1 MRHCRAARLMAALIG
16 LAALLFAPISW
27 AAGPTVVLDPARQPQ
42 RLLGAGEFWLDPTGT
57 STIEQVTH
65 DQGVPWK
72 MISENEIFQL
82 QRQRALWVRFTVR
95 ADAKAASDHWYL
107 EVPSAAV
114 DTVTLYT
121 ATQDG
126 WHTTSAGDLLRVSTW
141 PVPHRHPMLPLA
153 LSAGGEQTYYVRIVN
168 SHSFSAPAAIRER
181 GGSRSL
187 AEQQIALWLGI
198 YFGLAALAFVMAVH
212 GAVTLKD
219 LGFALYALTVLSM
232 TLTQASLTGI
242 GGLHLWGEF
251 PWWND
256 MAPFVLPVIAGGCMI
271 GFIGEVVS
279 LGERSALVQKL
290 VNGFALLAVPL
301 TVGILLTDPATRFRM
316 MLPYVVATIPM
327 VVAVMLWALRR
338 GDRYAPWLLAGNIPV
353 AVGALFPVARTAGM
367 IPATFLTTYSMQ
379 FGLALELPILMMM
392 LLRRSQQRRDYI
404 RRLKGL
410 DRIDP
415 ATGLLN
421 EAVFRE
427 RLARLIARSV
437 RLKYRS
443 AILLVD
449 ITNLEQIRRD
459 FDRQAAQELPLR
471 AWPAACCRRRARSTA
486 WRACRTTASAS
497 CWKGPLKAGE
507 VAEAAPRIVARC
519 LMPFRN
525 RPLGWSA
532 QVRVAQA
539 LIPMDGTDPQQLV
552 GQLEALL
559 ATTASHDGKRAV
571 FNLSRPPAMA
581 PRYPR
586 LPPP

>member
-1 MRHCRAARLMAALIG
+1 MRQGRARQYLAVLLG
-16 LAALLFAPISW
+16 LAAWLFASLCW
-27 AAGPTVVLDPARQPQ
+27 GASTVVLDPAQQPQ
-42 RLLGAGEFWLDPTGT
+42 RLLGAGEFWLDPKGD
-57 STIEQVTH
+57 STIEQVTG
-65 DQGVPWK
+65 DIAVPWK
-72 MISENEIFQL
+72 TISASEIFLL
-82 QRQRALWVRFTVR
+82 QRNRALWVRFTVR
-95 ADAKAASDHWYL
+95 ADSNVAGDRWYL

-114 DTVTLYT
+114 DKVTLYT
-121 ATQDG
+121 QAGKG
-126 WHTTSAGDLLRVSTW
+126 WRAASAGDLLPVSQW
-141 PVPHRHPMLPLA
+141 PVPHRYPLLPLA
-153 LSAGGEQTYYVRIVN
+153 LAAGSDQTFYVQVQN
-168 SHSFSAPAAIRER
+168 TTSFSAPLQFVSE
-181 GGSRSL
+181 SYQSL
-187 AEQQIALWLGI
+187 GEQQIALLLGI

-219 LGFALYALTVLSM
+219 LGFALYAATVLSM
-232 TLTQASLTGI
+232 TLTQAALTGI

-256 MAPFVLPVIAGGCMI
+256 MSPFVLPVVAGGCML

-279 LGERSALVQKL
+279 LGERSVLMQKM
-290 VNGFALLAVPL
+290 VNGLALLAIPL
-301 TVGILLTDPATRFRM
+301 TVGILLTDPSTRFRL
-316 MLPYVVATIPM
+316 MLPYVLAIIPSVM
-327 VVAVMLWALRR
+327 GVMLWALRR

-353 AVGALFPVARTAGM
+353 ALGALFPVARTAGLL
-367 IPATFLTTYSMQ
+367 PASFLTTYSMQ
-379 FGLALELPILMMM
+379 FGLALELPILMVM

-421 EAVFRE
+421 ASVFHE

-437 RLKYRS
+437 RLKFRS

-449 ITNLEQIRRD
+449 ITNLDQIRKD

-471 AWPAACCRRRARSTA
+471 VAGRLLSAAREIDSVARLSDH
-486 WRACRTTASAS
+486 RFGILLE
-497 CWKGPLKAGE
+497 GPLKADE

-539 LIPMDGTDPQQLV
+539 LIPMDGTDPEQLV
-552 GQLEALL
+552 AQLEGLL
-559 ATTASHDGKRAV
+559 ASHPHDAKRAV
-571 FNLSRPPAMA
+571 FNLSRPQAIA
-581 PRYPR
+581 PRFPAATS
-586 LPPP
+586 